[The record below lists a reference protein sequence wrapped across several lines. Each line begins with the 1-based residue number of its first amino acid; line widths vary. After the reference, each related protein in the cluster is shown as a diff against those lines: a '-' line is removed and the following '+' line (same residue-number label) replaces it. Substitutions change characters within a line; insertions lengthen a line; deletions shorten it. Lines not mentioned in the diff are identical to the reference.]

1 MLAGASNALS
11 PGRLVGVGALGDSV
25 RRAHPAADRAG
36 DARSSRRAADHAAE
50 RRLVRSDEDLAAERR
65 SIRSAEDRRVAG
77 HRPVRWD
84 VGRVVVV
91 RRRYS
96 GVGRAVARRQA
107 D

>member
-1 MLAGASNALS
+1 
-11 PGRLVGVGALGDSV
+11 
-25 RRAHPAADRAG
+25 
-36 DARSSRRAADHAAE
+36 
-50 RRLVRSDEDLAAERR
+50 LVRSDEDLAAERR
-65 SIRSAEDRRVAG
+65 SIRWDEDRRVAG